1 MLIVFEGIDGAGLTT
16 QSKLLAKY
24 LKSLGYDVLLT
35 KEPTK
40 NVIGKFI
47 RKILNKKISVENL
60 TLQILFTADRAE
72 HVLKEILPNIK
83 KKIIICDRYFLSTIA
98 YGALNVDIEYL
109 KKINSIF
116 PIPDII
122 FILDLDPKISLKR
135 IKNLRSKIE
144 IFEELNLKKVRKNF
158 LKISKE
164 LKNCYVI
171 DASRSIE
178 EVFNDIKKIVLKKL
192 KPP

>member
-60 TLQILFTADRAE
+60 TLQI
-72 HVLKEILPNIK
+72 K

-98 YGALNVDIEYL
+98 YGALNVDIKYL

-144 IFEELNLKKVRKNF
+144 IFEELNLLKKVRKNF

-164 LKNCYVI
+164 FKNCYVI